1 MKMYNTQNEKQKAFM
16 VYVSFN
22 TKEDVNTK
30 ISELKSL
37 IQANNLDAVGN
48 MVQFKKEPDLS
59 QKSSSITKTEAL
71 LTVLT

>member
-1 MKMYNTQNEKQKAFM
+1 MWYNNFMKMYNTQNEKQKAFM

-37 IQANNLDAVGN
+37 IQANNLDVVGN
-48 MVQFKKEPDLS
+48 MVQFKKEDLN
-59 QKSSSITKTEAL
+59 KCTKY
-71 LTVLT
+71 

>member
-37 IQANNLDAVGN
+37 IQANNLDVVGN
-48 MVQFKKEPDLS
+48 MVQFKKEDLN
-59 QKSSSITKTEAL
+59 KCTKY
-71 LTVLT
+71 